1 MISIGIIIGS
11 TRPHRNGPQ
20 VAGWVHDLAS
30 RRGDAA
36 FEVIDLVDHP
46 LPHLDEPVP
55 PMFGPSA
62 NQHTRDWAARIA
74 PFDGFVI
81 VTPEYNG
88 GMPGVLKNAI
98 DHACAEWTNKAVG
111 FVSYGVSGGARAV
124 AQLRTVCSAL
134 GMADVSRPVELS
146 LFTDFEN
153 NTTFTPGDRHAATL
167 TLMLDQVVSW
177 GTALA
182 PLRSTDGLVGASE
195 VRA

>member
-1 MISIGIIIGS
+1 MIRVGIIIGS
-11 TRPHRNGPQ
+11 TRPNRNGPQ
-20 VAGWVHDLAS
+20 VARWVHEQAS
-30 RRGDAA
+30 RRDDAA
-36 FEVIDLVDHP
+36 FEVIDLRDHP
-46 LPHLDEPVP
+46 LPHLDEAVP

-62 NQHTRDWAARIA
+62 NQHTRDWAERIA

-81 VTPEYNG
+81 VTPDYNG

-98 DHACAEWTNKAVG
+98 DHACSEWTNKAVG

-153 NTTFTPGDRHAATL
+153 NTVFVPGERPAATL
-167 TLMLDQVVSW
+167 TTMLDQVVAWS
-177 GTALA
+177 TALA
-182 PLRSTDGLVGASE
+182 PLRAGSLVGASG
-195 VRA
+195 VRS

>member
-1 MISIGIIIGS
+1 MISIGIILGS
-11 TRPHRNGPQ
+11 TRPNRVGPQ
-20 VAGWVHDLAS
+20 VARWVHDQAS
-30 RRGDAA
+30 RREDAI
-36 FEVIDLVDHP
+36 FELVDLRDHP

-62 NQHTRDWAARIA
+62 NQHTRDWAERIA

-124 AQLRTVCSAL
+124 VQLRTVCGAL

-153 NTTFTPGDRHAATL
+153 HATFVPADRHAVALTAT
-167 TLMLDQVVSW
+167 LDQVISW
-177 GTALA
+177 STVLA
-182 PLRSTDGLVGASE
+182 PLREGSLVGAEAGAS
-195 VRA
+195 

>member
-1 MISIGIIIGS
+1 MIRIGIIIGS
-11 TRPHRNGPQ
+11 TRPTRNGPQ
-20 VAGWVHDLAS
+20 VARWVHDQAS
-30 RRGDAA
+30 RREDAT
-36 FEVIDLVDHP
+36 FELVDLRDHP

-153 NTTFTPGDRHAATL
+153 HARFVPGDRHTATL
-167 TLMLDQVVSW
+167 TTMLDQVVAWS
-177 GTALA
+177 TALA
-182 PLRSTDGLVGASE
+182 PLRAGSLVGAE
-195 VRA
+195 AGRA

>member
-1 MISIGIIIGS
+1 MISIGIILGS
-11 TRPHRNGPQ
+11 TRPNRNGPQ
-20 VAGWVHDLAS
+20 VAQWVQDLAS
-30 RRGDAA
+30 HRDDAT
-36 FEVIDLVDHP
+36 FELVDLVDHP

-124 AQLRTVCSAL
+124 AQLRTVCGTL

-153 NTTFTPGDRHAATL
+153 HTKFVPGERHATALAT
-167 TLMLDQVVSW
+167 MLDQVVSW
-177 GTALA
+177 STALA
-182 PLRSTDGLVGASE
+182 PLREGSLVGAEAGRS
-195 VRA
+195 

>member
-1 MISIGIIIGS
+1 MISIGIILGS
-11 TRPHRNGPQ
+11 TRPNRVGPQ
-20 VAGWVHDLAS
+20 VAGWVHDQAS
-30 RRGDAA
+30 HRDDAT
-36 FEVIDLVDHP
+36 FELVDLRDHP

-62 NQHTRDWAARIA
+62 NQHTRDWAERIA

-124 AQLRTVCSAL
+124 AQLRTVCGAL

-153 NTTFTPGDRHAATL
+153 HATFVPGERHEAAL
-167 TLMLDQVVSW
+167 TATLDQVISW
-177 GTALA
+177 STALA
-182 PLRSTDGLVGASE
+182 PLREGSLVGAAGGAS
-195 VRA
+195 

>member
-1 MISIGIIIGS
+1 MISIGIILGS
-11 TRPHRNGPQ
+11 TRPNRNGPQ
-20 VAGWVHDLAS
+20 VAQWVHDLAS
-30 RRGDAA
+30 RRDDAT
-36 FEVIDLVDHP
+36 FELVDLLDHP
-46 LPHLDEPVP
+46 LPHLDEAVP

-62 NQHTRDWAARIA
+62 NPHTRDWAARIA

-98 DHACAEWTNKAVG
+98 DHACAEWANKAVG

-124 AQLRTVCSAL
+124 AQLRTVCGTL

-153 NTTFTPGDRHAATL
+153 HTTFVAGERHAAALAAT
-167 TLMLDQVVSW
+167 LDQVVAWS
-177 GTALA
+177 TALA
-182 PLRSTDGLVGASE
+182 PLREGSLVGADAGRS
-195 VRA
+195 